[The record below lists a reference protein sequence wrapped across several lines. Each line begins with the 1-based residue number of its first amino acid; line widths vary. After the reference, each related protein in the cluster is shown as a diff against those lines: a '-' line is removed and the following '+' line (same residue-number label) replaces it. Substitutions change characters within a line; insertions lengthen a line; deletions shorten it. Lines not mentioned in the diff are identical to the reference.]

1 MVFKSCFNFIIVNIT
16 LFHTNKGFF
25 FFSILQ
31 LLGCHG
37 PLARRQPGRAFLDA
51 IA

>member
-1 MVFKSCFNFIIVNIT
+1 MVFKSCFNFIIVNIMIFIPT
-16 LFHTNKGFF
+16 RV
-25 FFSILQ
+25 FSILQ

>member
-1 MVFKSCFNFIIVNIT
+1 MLISLFVNIMGT
-16 LFHTNKGFF
+16 QNQRE
-25 FFSILQ
+25 FFSFLQ